1 MDKKQMKAIRLM
13 MGFNDDLRVK
23 LPYSPRTITPAHD
36 AVTNFILD
44 NLIGIYG
51 CKIYDM
57 LGTVNTKDVKVREF
71 ASNEARA
78 VLLGEAE

>member
-1 MDKKQMKAIRLM
+1 MDKNQMKAVRLM

-23 LPYSPRTITPAHD
+23 LPYSPRVITPAHD

-51 CKIYDM
+51 HRIYDM
-57 LGTVNTKDVKVREF
+57 LGTANTKDIRVLEF

-78 VLLGEAE
+78 VLLGEVK